1 MDSGVDEMVWNLTTT
16 YVMYKFVIHWVAG
29 EGMKA
34 SRVVFRHETAKNVG
48 NCKFSKL
55 FELQIRL
62 LFQLSRCSCRGP

>member
-16 YVMYKFVIHWVAG
+16 YVMYKFVIHWDAG